1 MTDFLFIPSF
11 LESNYEDL
19 KSLTF
24 ILVIFYVAVLVAI
37 FVDLVSGVDRAKREG
52 RKRCSDGFKR
62 TIYKIKDYYSVLLL
76 FTVIDVV
83 ASIWFPL
90 PYFTAIGTIS
100 LILIEGK
107 SFYENKKGLN
117 KGIKDL
123 PATLLQVLEN
133 RDKVADL
140 IKLIDENSKKKED
153 DRTEENI

>member
-1 MTDFLFIPSF
+1 MKFLFIPSF
-11 LESNYEDL
+11 LENNYEDL

-24 ILVIFYVAVLVAI
+24 ILVIFYAAVLVAI

-52 RKRCSDGFKR
+52 RMRCSDGFKR
-62 TIYKIKDYYSVLLL
+62 TIYKIKDYYSMLLL

-83 ASIWFPL
+83 ASIWFTL

-140 IKLIDENSKKKED
+140 IKLIDENSKRKED
-153 DRTEENI
+153 DKK